1 MLELKNVS
9 KSYKVGTSCVN
20 VLDNI
25 NIKLKEGEI
34 TAILGKNGSGKTTLL
49 NIMGGLL
56 SVDSG
61 QIFYNKEQIYT
72 SENNRRKFLEKNI
85 GFILQNYGLIPE
97 MTIYDNVALPLKY
110 RFADKSKI
118 NEKVAEVLDFV
129 RMYDQKNKYV
139 YQLSGGE
146 RQRVAIARAMIKNSK
161 IILADEPTGALD
173 FKMEKEFI
181 EYLLKLKEEGKIIVV
196 VTHSMDMA
204 NNFDVLKEIS
214 NGMLKYWT

>member
-61 QIFYNKEQIYT
+61 QIFYNEEQIYT

-214 NGMLKYWT
+214 NGMLKY

>member
-49 NIMGGLL
+49 NVMGGLL
-56 SVDSG
+56 SIDSG
-61 QIFYNKEQIYT
+61 QIFYNEEQIYT

-110 RFADKSKI
+110 RFADRSKI

-146 RQRVAIARAMIKNSK
+146 RQRVAIARALIKNSK

-214 NGMLKYWT
+214 NGMLKC